1 MEISN
6 DLLFWLTNFYA
17 LIQIIAMAAIL
28 LMLVSVIKPCAKKHG
43 IVIRPHLLYA
53 AILLY
58 SIHRLVGFLIFFLG
72 LTDKAYEIWAFT
84 NILFL
89 ISAILVYIEVN
100 HMLTCEKV
108 DFNAT

>member
-6 DLLFWLTNFYA
+6 NLLFGITNFYA

-28 LMLVSVIKPCAKKHG
+28 LMLVSVIKSCAKKHG
-43 IVIRPHLLYA
+43 IVIRPHLLYT

-72 LTDKAYEIWAFT
+72 LTDKAYEIWAFP

-89 ISAILVYIEVN
+89 VSAILVYAEVN
-100 HMLTCEKV
+100 HMLNCARVES
-108 DFNAT
+108 NAA